1 MTKGCYDIRL
11 WGDGITAKCFGTN
24 ACYKAECE
32 GASSKIV
39 QCKGTNACYATCMY
53 VRAHECTCTCIWDP
67 MYMLYE
73 CMYVMYVM

>member
-53 VRAHECTCTCIWDP
+53 VHMNVHVHVYMY